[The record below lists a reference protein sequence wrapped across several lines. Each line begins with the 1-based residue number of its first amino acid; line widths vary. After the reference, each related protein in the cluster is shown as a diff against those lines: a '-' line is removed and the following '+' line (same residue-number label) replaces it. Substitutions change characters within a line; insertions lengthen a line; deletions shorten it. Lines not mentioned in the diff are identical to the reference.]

1 MEVTQYQKMMLIFL
15 LLKNNFMKFFKY
27 LALIAFS
34 ISLNSQNVNDDLI
47 FIDKIY
53 DEALSNGNSYEWLDY
68 LSNQIGGRL
77 SGSINYDRSVK
88 WGKEELEMIE
98 IDSVWLQPVMIPKW
112 VRGAPEYAH
121 IESSPGNTISVP
133 IAALG
138 GSISTPSIG
147 ISANVIEV
155 KSFEELKKIGM
166 DSIKGKIVFYNRPM
180 DPTLINTFQA
190 YSGSVNQRTQGAI
203 EAAKL
208 GAIGVIVRSM
218 TTSLDD
224 YPHTGSMYYDGISL
238 NERIPAAAISTNGAE
253 LLSSM
258 LSLNSKIKFFFR
270 QNSKNFPD
278 VISHNVVGQI
288 NGSLKPDEIIVIG
301 GHLDSWDLGDGSHD
315 DGSGIVQSMEVLR
328 ILKSLNYKPKRTIR
342 VVLFANEEN
351 GLRGGNKYA
360 QESKLNKEKHFFALE
375 SDAGG
380 FTPRG
385 FSFDT
390 SNKEFKSIKELESLF
405 TKYGMNNFFMGG
417 SGADIGPLKDGKVIL
432 AGLRPDT
439 QRYFDYHHAASDTF
453 DKINKRELELGAAAM
468 TALVYLLD
476 NYKL

>member
-1 MEVTQYQKMMLIFL
+1 M
-15 LLKNNFMKFFKY
+15 KY
-27 LALIAFS
+27 LSYLLIVAFS
-34 ISLNSQNVNDDLI
+34 VSLHSQNTNENSI

-53 DEALSNGNSYEWLDY
+53 DEALANGNSYEWLDY

-88 WGKEELEMIE
+88 WGMGELEMINL
-98 IDSVWLQPVMIPKW
+98 DSVWLQPVMIPKW

-155 KSFEELKKIGM
+155 KNFKELKMIGK
-166 DSIKGKIVFYNRPM
+166 DSIRGKIIFYNRPM

-190 YSGSVNQRTQGAI
+190 YGGSVNQRTQGAV

-208 GAIGVIVRSM
+208 GAVGVIVRSM

-224 YPHTGSMYYDGISL
+224 YPHTGSMYYDGLSL
-238 NERIPAAAISTNGAE
+238 NQRIPAAAISTNGAE

-258 LSLNSKIKFFFR
+258 LSLNPNIKFFFR

-278 VISHNVVGQI
+278 VLSHNVIAQI
-288 NGSLKPDEIIVIG
+288 NGSEKPDEIILIG

-315 DGSGIVQSMEVLR
+315 DGAGIVQSMEVLR
-328 ILKSLNYKPKRTIR
+328 ILKDLNYLPKRTIR

-351 GLRGGNKYA
+351 GLRGGTKYA
-360 QESKLNKEKHFFALE
+360 EEARLNNEKHFFALE

-390 SNKEFKSIKELESLF
+390 SEKEFKTIKKFENLF
-405 TKYGMNNFFMGG
+405 IKYGMDNFFIGG
-417 SGADIGPLKDGKVIL
+417 SGADIGPLKNGEVIL

>member
-1 MEVTQYQKMMLIFL
+1 M
-15 LLKNNFMKFFKY
+15 KY
-27 LALIAFS
+27 LNYLLIIGFS
-34 ISLNSQNVNDDLI
+34 VSLHSQNLNDDSV

-88 WGKEELEMIE
+88 WGKDELQTIDV
-98 IDSVWLQPVMIPKW
+98 DSVWLQPVMIPKW

-155 KSFEELKKIGM
+155 KNFKELKMIGR
-166 DSIKGKIVFYNRPM
+166 DSIRGKIIFYNRPM
-180 DPTLINTFQA
+180 DPTIINTFQA
-190 YSGSVNQRTQGAI
+190 YGGSVNQRTQGAI

-224 YPHTGSMYYDGISL
+224 YPHTGSMYYDGLSL
-238 NERIPAAAISTNGAE
+238 NQRIPAAAISTNGAE

-258 LSLNSKIKFFFR
+258 LSLNSNIKFFFR

-278 VISHNVVGQI
+278 VLSHNVIAQI
-288 NGSLKPDEIIVIG
+288 NGSEKPDEIIVIG

-315 DGSGIVQSMEVLR
+315 DGAGIVQSMEVLR
-328 ILKSLNYKPKRTIR
+328 ILKNLNYSPKRTIR

-351 GLRGGNKYA
+351 GLKGGTKYA
-360 QESKLNKEKHFFALE
+360 EEAILNNEKHFFALE

-390 SNKEFKSIKELESLF
+390 SDKEFKTIKKFESLF
-405 TKYGMNNFFMGG
+405 VKYGMNNFFIGG
-417 SGADIGPLKDGKVIL
+417 SGADIGPLKNGEVIL

-453 DKINKRELELGAAAM
+453 DKINRRELELGAAAM

>member
-1 MEVTQYQKMMLIFL
+1 M
-15 LLKNNFMKFFKY
+15 KY
-27 LALIAFS
+27 LSYLLIVAFS
-34 ISLNSQNVNDDLI
+34 VSLHSQNTNENSI

-53 DEALSNGNSYEWLDY
+53 DEALANGNSYEWLDY

-88 WGKEELEMIE
+88 WSMGELEMINL
-98 IDSVWLQPVMIPKW
+98 DSVWLQPVMTPKW

-155 KSFEELKKIGM
+155 KNFKELKMIGK
-166 DSIKGKIVFYNRPM
+166 DSIRGKIIFYNRPM

-190 YSGSVNQRTQGAI
+190 YGGSVNQRTQGAV

-208 GAIGVIVRSM
+208 GAVGVIVRSM

-224 YPHTGSMYYDGISL
+224 YPHTGSMYYDGLSL
-238 NERIPAAAISTNGAE
+238 NQRIPAAAISTNGAE

-258 LSLNSKIKFFFR
+258 LSLNPNIKFFFR

-278 VISHNVVGQI
+278 VLSHNVIAQI
-288 NGSLKPDEIIVIG
+288 NGSEKPDEIILIG

-315 DGSGIVQSMEVLR
+315 DGAGIVQSMEVLR
-328 ILKSLNYKPKRTIR
+328 ILKDLNYSPKRTIR

-351 GLRGGNKYA
+351 GLRGGTKYA
-360 QESKLNKEKHFFALE
+360 EEARLNNEKHFFALE

-390 SNKEFKSIKELESLF
+390 SEKEFKTIKKFENLF
-405 TKYGMNNFFMGG
+405 IKYGMDNFFIGG
-417 SGADIGPLKDGKVIL
+417 SGADIGPLKNGEVIL

>member
-1 MEVTQYQKMMLIFL
+1 M
-15 LLKNNFMKFFKY
+15 KY
-27 LALIAFS
+27 LFYFFVVTLSFS
-34 ISLNSQNVNDDLI
+34 LSSQDLNDHKV
-47 FIDKIY
+47 FIDKVY
-53 DEALSNGNSYEWLDY
+53 NEALSNGQSYEWLDY
-68 LSNQIGGRL
+68 LSNEIGGRL

-88 WGKEELEMIE
+88 WGKDELNLIG

-155 KSFEELKKIGM
+155 KSFDELNNIGK
-166 DSIKGKIVFYNRPM
+166 DSISGKIIFFNRKM
-180 DPTLINTFQA
+180 DPTLINTFQS
-190 YSGSVNQRTQGAI
+190 YGGSVNQRTQGAAK
-203 EAAKL
+203 AAKL

-218 TTSLDD
+218 TTTLDD
-224 YPHTGSMYYDGISL
+224 YPHTGSMYYDGLEL

-258 LSLNSKIKFFFR
+258 LSLNPNIKFFFR

-278 VISHNVVGQI
+278 VLSYNVIGQI
-288 NGSLKPDEIIVIG
+288 DGSERSDEIIVVG

-315 DGSGIVQSMEVLR
+315 DGAGIVQSMEVLR

-360 QESKLNKEKHFFALE
+360 ELAKKNNETHFFALE

-390 SNKEFKSIKELESLF
+390 SESEFNSLKEFKHLFKE
-405 TKYGMNNFFMGG
+405 YGADDFIIGG
-417 SGADIGPLKDGKVIL
+417 SGADIGPLKDNKIIL
-432 AGLRPDT
+432 AGLRPDP

>member
-1 MEVTQYQKMMLIFL
+1 MRPFIIL
-15 LLKNNFMKFFKY
+15 LLT
-27 LALIAFS
+27 
-34 ISLNSQNVNDDLI
+34 LNSINSQTTQENSS

-53 DEALSNGNSYEWLDY
+53 DEALSNGKSYQWLDY

-77 SGSINYDRSVK
+77 SGSINYERSVK
-88 WGKEELEMIE
+88 WGKEELDLLE
-98 IDSVWLQPVMIPKW
+98 IDSVWLQPVMVPKW

-121 IESSPGNTISVP
+121 IETRPGNNISVP

-147 ISANVIEV
+147 ISANVVEV
-155 KSFEELKKIGM
+155 KSFKELRNIGK
-166 DSIKGKIVFYNRPM
+166 DSVSGKIVFFNRPM
-180 DPTLINTFQA
+180 DVTLINTFQA
-190 YSGSVNQRTQGAI
+190 YSESVNQRTQGAV

-218 TTSLDD
+218 TTTLDN
-224 YPHTGSMYYDGISL
+224 YPHTGSMYYEGLSL
-238 NERIPAAAISTNGAE
+238 SQRIPAASISTNGAE

-258 LSLNSKIKFFFR
+258 LSLNPKIKFFFR

-278 VISHNVVGQI
+278 VLTHSVIGEI
-288 NGSLKPDEIIVIG
+288 RGSEKPNEIIVVG

-315 DGSGIVQSMEVLR
+315 DGAGIVQSMEVLR
-328 ILKSLNYKPKRTIR
+328 IFKSLNYIPKRTIR

-360 QESKLNKEKHFFALE
+360 EVARLKNEKHFFAIE

-380 FTPRG
+380 FTPRSI
-385 FSFDT
+385 SFDT
-390 SNKEFKSIKELESLF
+390 SDKEFKNLIKFEDYF
-405 TKYGMNNFFMGG
+405 KDYGVSFLLGG
-417 SGADIGPLKDGKVIL
+417 SGADINPLKDGNIIL
-432 AGLRPDT
+432 AGLRPDP

-468 TALVYLLD
+468 ASLIYLMD

>member
-1 MEVTQYQKMMLIFL
+1 M
-15 LLKNNFMKFFKY
+15 KY
-27 LALIAFS
+27 LSYLIIITFS
-34 ISLNSQNVNDDLI
+34 VSLNSQNTNDYSV

-53 DEALSNGNSYEWLDY
+53 DEALSNGYSYEWLDY

-88 WGKEELEMIE
+88 WGMDELKMINL
-98 IDSVWLQPVMIPKW
+98 DTVWLQPVMIPKW

-155 KSFEELKKIGM
+155 KNFNELKLIGK
-166 DSIKGKIVFYNRPM
+166 DSIAGKIIFYNRPM

-190 YSGSVNQRTQGAI
+190 YGGSVNQRTQGAV

-208 GAIGVIVRSM
+208 GAIGVIVRSI

-224 YPHTGSMYYDGISL
+224 YPHTGSMYYEGLSL
-238 NERIPAAAISTNGAE
+238 NQRIPAAAISTNGAE

-258 LSLNSKIKFFFR
+258 LSLNPNIKFFFR

-278 VISHNVVGQI
+278 VLSHNVIAQI
-288 NGSLKPDEIIVIG
+288 NGSEKPDEIIIVG

-315 DGSGIVQSMEVLR
+315 DGAGIVQSMEVLR
-328 ILKSLNYKPKRTIR
+328 ILKDLNYSPKRTIR

-351 GLRGGNKYA
+351 GLRGGTKYA
-360 QESKLNKEKHFFALE
+360 EEAKLNNEKHFFALE

-390 SNKEFKSIKELESLF
+390 SDKEFKTIKKFENLF
-405 TKYGMNNFFMGG
+405 VKYGMNNFFIGG
-417 SGADIGPLKDGKVIL
+417 SGADIGPLKNGEVIL
-432 AGLRPDT
+432 AGLRPDS

>member
-1 MEVTQYQKMMLIFL
+1 M
-15 LLKNNFMKFFKY
+15 KY
-27 LALIAFS
+27 LNYLLIIGFS
-34 ISLNSQNVNDDLI
+34 VSLHSQNLNDDSV

-88 WGKEELEMIE
+88 WGKDELQNIDV
-98 IDSVWLQPVMIPKW
+98 DSVWLQPVMIPKW

-155 KSFEELKKIGM
+155 KNFKELKMIGR
-166 DSIKGKIVFYNRPM
+166 DSIRGKIIFYNRPM

-190 YSGSVNQRTQGAI
+190 YGGSVNQRTQGAI

-224 YPHTGSMYYDGISL
+224 YPHTGSMYYDGLSL
-238 NERIPAAAISTNGAE
+238 NQRIPAAAISTNGAE

-258 LSLNSKIKFFFR
+258 LSLNSNIKFFFR

-278 VISHNVVGQI
+278 VLSHNVIAQI
-288 NGSLKPDEIIVIG
+288 NGSEKPDEIIVIG

-315 DGSGIVQSMEVLR
+315 DGAGIVQSMEVLR
-328 ILKSLNYKPKRTIR
+328 ILKNLKYSPKRTIR

-351 GLRGGNKYA
+351 GLKGGTKYA
-360 QESKLNKEKHFFALE
+360 EEAILNNEKHFFALE

-390 SNKEFKSIKELESLF
+390 SDKEFKTIKKFESLF
-405 TKYGMNNFFMGG
+405 VKYGMNNFFIGG
-417 SGADIGPLKDGKVIL
+417 SGADIGPLKNGEVIL

>member
-1 MEVTQYQKMMLIFL
+1 M
-15 LLKNNFMKFFKY
+15 KY
-27 LALIAFS
+27 LSYLIIITFS
-34 ISLNSQNVNDDLI
+34 VSLNSQNTNDYSV

-53 DEALSNGNSYEWLDY
+53 DEALSNGYSYEWLDY

-88 WGKEELEMIE
+88 WGMDELKMINL
-98 IDSVWLQPVMIPKW
+98 DTVWLQPVMIPKW

-155 KSFEELKKIGM
+155 KNFNELKLIGK
-166 DSIKGKIVFYNRPM
+166 DSIAGKIIFYNRPM

-190 YSGSVNQRTQGAI
+190 YGGSVNQRTQGAV

-218 TTSLDD
+218 TTTLDD
-224 YPHTGSMYYDGISL
+224 YPHTGSMYYEGLSL
-238 NERIPAAAISTNGAE
+238 NQRIPAAAISTNGAE

-258 LSLNSKIKFFFR
+258 LSLNPNIKFFFR

-278 VISHNVVGQI
+278 VLSHNVIAQI
-288 NGSLKPDEIIVIG
+288 NGSEKPDEIIIVG

-315 DGSGIVQSMEVLR
+315 DGAGIVQSMEVLR
-328 ILKSLNYKPKRTIR
+328 ILKDLNYSPKRTIR

-351 GLRGGNKYA
+351 GLRGGTKYA
-360 QESKLNKEKHFFALE
+360 EEAKLNNEKHFFALE

-390 SNKEFKSIKELESLF
+390 SDKEFKTIKKFENLF
-405 TKYGMNNFFMGG
+405 VKYGMNNFFIGG
-417 SGADIGPLKDGKVIL
+417 SGADIGPLKNGEVIL
-432 AGLRPDT
+432 AGLRPDS

>member
-1 MEVTQYQKMMLIFL
+1 M
-15 LLKNNFMKFFKY
+15 KY
-27 LALIAFS
+27 LIYSLIVIFS
-34 ISLNSQNVNDDLI
+34 CSIYSQDLNNHSE
-47 FIDKIY
+47 FIKKIY
-53 DEALSNGNSYEWLDY
+53 NEALSSGESYERLDY

-77 SGSINYDRSVK
+77 SGSINYERSVK
-88 WGKEELEMIE
+88 WGKEELDLIGL
-98 IDSVWLQPVMIPKW
+98 DSVWLQPVMTPKW

-147 ISANVIEV
+147 ISSNVIEV
-155 KSFEELKKIGM
+155 KSFDELNNIGK
-166 DSIKGKIVFYNRPM
+166 DSINGKIIFFNRKM
-180 DPTLINTFQA
+180 DPTLINTFQS
-190 YSGSVNQRTQGAI
+190 YGRSVNQRTQGAAI
-203 EAAKL
+203 AAKL
-208 GAIGVIVRSM
+208 GAVGVIVRSM
-218 TTSLDD
+218 TTTLDD
-224 YPHTGSMYYDGISL
+224 YPHTGSMYYDGLTL

-258 LSLNSKIKFFFR
+258 LSLNPNIKFFFR

-278 VISHNVVGQI
+278 VLSYNVIGQI
-288 NGSLKPDEIIVIG
+288 DGSERSNEIIVVG

-315 DGSGIVQSMEVLR
+315 DGAGIVQSMEVLR
-328 ILKSLNYKPKRTIR
+328 ILKILNYKPKRTIR

-360 QESKLNKEKHFFALE
+360 ELAKKNNESHFFALE

-390 SNKEFKSIKELESLF
+390 SESEFNSLKEFEELF
-405 TKYGMNNFFMGG
+405 NQYGIDNFIIGG

-432 AGLRPDT
+432 AGLRPDP

>member
-1 MEVTQYQKMMLIFL
+1 MLIFL
-15 LLKNNFMKFFKY
+15 PQKHNFMRRLNY
-27 LALIAFS
+27 LFLIAFTFTS
-34 ISLNSQNVNDDLI
+34 YSQNPNSDSV
-47 FIDKIY
+47 FINKIY
-53 DEALSNGNSYEWLDY
+53 NEALSNGESYEWLDY

-77 SGSINYDRSVK
+77 SGSVNYDRSVK
-88 WGKEELEMIE
+88 WGKEQLELID
-98 IDSVWLQPVMIPKW
+98 IDSVWLQPVMVPKW

-121 IESSPGNTISVP
+121 IETRPGNNISVP

-147 ISANVIEV
+147 IFANVIEV
-155 KSFEELKKIGM
+155 KSFNELRELGK
-166 DSIKGKIVFYNRPM
+166 DSVSGRIVFYNRPM
-180 DPTLINTFQA
+180 DETLINTFEA
-190 YSGSVNQRTQGAI
+190 YGGSVDQRTRGTA

-208 GAIGVIVRSM
+208 GAVGVIVRSM
-218 TTSLDD
+218 TTILDD
-224 YPHTGSMYYDGISL
+224 YPHTGSMYYDGLTL
-238 NERIPAAAISTNGAE
+238 NQRIPAAAISTNGAE

-258 LSLNSKIKFFFR
+258 LSLNPKTKLFFR

-278 VISHNVVGQI
+278 VLTHTVIGEI
-288 NGSLKPDEIIVIG
+288 KGSQKPEEIIVVG
-301 GHLDSWDLGDGSHD
+301 GHLDTWDLGDGSHD
-315 DGSGIVQSMEVLR
+315 DGAGIVQSMEVLR
-328 ILKSLNYKPKRTIR
+328 IFKSLNYKPKRTIR

-360 QESKLNKEKHFFALE
+360 RESKLKNEKHFFALE

-390 SNKEFKSIKELESLF
+390 SEKEFKLIKKFEELF
-405 TKYGMNNFFMGG
+405 KDYGMNNFFLGG
-417 SGADIGPLKDGKVIL
+417 SGADIGPLKDGLVIL
-432 AGLRPDT
+432 AGLRPDP
-439 QRYFDYHHAASDTF
+439 QRYFDVHHAASDTF

-468 TALVYLLD
+468 ASLIYLMD

>member
-1 MEVTQYQKMMLIFL
+1 M
-15 LLKNNFMKFFKY
+15 KY
-27 LALIAFS
+27 LFYFFVVTLSFS
-34 ISLNSQNVNDDLI
+34 LSSQELNDHKV
-47 FIDKIY
+47 FIDKVY
-53 DEALSNGNSYEWLDY
+53 NEALSNGQSYEWLDY
-68 LSNQIGGRL
+68 LSNEIGGRL

-88 WGKEELEMIE
+88 WGKDELNLIG

-155 KSFEELKKIGM
+155 KSFDELNNIGK
-166 DSIKGKIVFYNRPM
+166 DSISGKIIFFNRKM
-180 DPTLINTFQA
+180 DPTLINTFQS
-190 YSGSVNQRTQGAI
+190 YGGSVNQRTQGAAK
-203 EAAKL
+203 AAKL
-208 GAIGVIVRSM
+208 GAVGVIVRSM
-218 TTSLDD
+218 TTTLDD
-224 YPHTGSMYYDGISL
+224 YPHTGSMYYDGLEL

-258 LSLNSKIKFFFR
+258 LSLNPNIKFFFR

-278 VISHNVVGQI
+278 VLSYNVIGQI
-288 NGSLKPDEIIVIG
+288 DGSERSDEIIVVG

-315 DGSGIVQSMEVLR
+315 DGAGIVQSMEVLR

-360 QESKLNKEKHFFALE
+360 ELAKKNNETHFFALE

-390 SNKEFKSIKELESLF
+390 SESEFNSLKEFKHLFKE
-405 TKYGMNNFFMGG
+405 YGADDFIIGG
-417 SGADIGPLKDGKVIL
+417 SGADIGPLKDNKIIL
-432 AGLRPDT
+432 AGLRPDP

>member
-1 MEVTQYQKMMLIFL
+1 M
-15 LLKNNFMKFFKY
+15 KY
-27 LALIAFS
+27 LSYLLIVAFS
-34 ISLNSQNVNDDLI
+34 VSLHSQNTNEDSV

-53 DEALSNGNSYEWLDY
+53 DEALANGNSYEWLDY

-88 WGKEELEMIE
+88 WGMDELEMINL
-98 IDSVWLQPVMIPKW
+98 DSVWLQPVMIPKW

-155 KSFEELKKIGM
+155 KNFNELKMIGK
-166 DSIKGKIVFYNRPM
+166 DSIRGKIIFYNRPM

-190 YSGSVNQRTQGAI
+190 YGGSVNQRTQGAV

-224 YPHTGSMYYDGISL
+224 YPHTGSMYYEGLSL
-238 NERIPAAAISTNGAE
+238 NQRIPAAAISTNGAE

-258 LSLNSKIKFFFR
+258 LSLNPNIKFFFR

-278 VISHNVVGQI
+278 VLSHNVIAQI
-288 NGSLKPDEIIVIG
+288 NGSEKPDEIILIG

-315 DGSGIVQSMEVLR
+315 DGAGIVQSMEVLR
-328 ILKSLNYKPKRTIR
+328 ILKDLNYSPKRTIR

-351 GLRGGNKYA
+351 GLRGGTKYA
-360 QESKLNKEKHFFALE
+360 EEARLNNEKHFFALE

-390 SNKEFKSIKELESLF
+390 SEKEFKTIKKFENLF
-405 TKYGMNNFFMGG
+405 IKYGMDNFFIGG
-417 SGADIGPLKDGKVIL
+417 SGADIGPLKNGEVIL

>member
-1 MEVTQYQKMMLIFL
+1 M
-15 LLKNNFMKFFKY
+15 KY
-27 LALIAFS
+27 LSYLLIVAFS
-34 ISLNSQNVNDDLI
+34 VSLHSQNTNENSI

-53 DEALSNGNSYEWLDY
+53 DEALANGNSYEWLDY

-88 WGKEELEMIE
+88 WGMGELEMINL
-98 IDSVWLQPVMIPKW
+98 DSVWLQPVMIPKW

-147 ISANVIEV
+147 ISANVTEV
-155 KSFEELKKIGM
+155 KNFKELKMIGK
-166 DSIKGKIVFYNRPM
+166 DSIRGKIIFYNRPM

-190 YSGSVNQRTQGAI
+190 YGGSVNQRTQGAV

-208 GAIGVIVRSM
+208 GAVGVIVRSM

-224 YPHTGSMYYDGISL
+224 YPHTGSMYYDGLSL
-238 NERIPAAAISTNGAE
+238 NQRIPAAAISTNGAE

-258 LSLNSKIKFFFR
+258 LSLNPNIKFFFR

-278 VISHNVVGQI
+278 VLSHNVIAQI
-288 NGSLKPDEIIVIG
+288 NGSEKPDEIILIG

-315 DGSGIVQSMEVLR
+315 DGAGIVQSMEVLR
-328 ILKSLNYKPKRTIR
+328 ILKDLNYSPKRTIR

-351 GLRGGNKYA
+351 GLRGGTKYA
-360 QESKLNKEKHFFALE
+360 EEARLNNEKHFFALE

-390 SNKEFKSIKELESLF
+390 SEKEFKTIKKFENLF
-405 TKYGMNNFFMGG
+405 IKYGMDNFFIGG
-417 SGADIGPLKDGKVIL
+417 SGADIGPLKNGEVIL

>member
-1 MEVTQYQKMMLIFL
+1 M
-15 LLKNNFMKFFKY
+15 KY
-27 LALIAFS
+27 LFYFLVVTLSFTLS
-34 ISLNSQNVNDDLI
+34 SQELNDHKV
-47 FIDKIY
+47 FIDKVY
-53 DEALSNGNSYEWLDY
+53 NEALSNGQTYEWLDY
-68 LSNQIGGRL
+68 LSNEIGGRL

-88 WGKEELEMIE
+88 WGKDELNLIG

-112 VRGAPEYAH
+112 VRGTPEYAH

-155 KSFEELKKIGM
+155 KSFDELNNIGK
-166 DSIKGKIVFYNRPM
+166 DSISGKIIFFNRKM
-180 DPTLINTFQA
+180 DPTLINTFQS
-190 YSGSVNQRTQGAI
+190 YGGSVNQRTQGAAK
-203 EAAKL
+203 AARL

-224 YPHTGSMYYDGISL
+224 YPHTGSMYYDGLKL

-258 LSLNSKIKFFFR
+258 LSLNPNIKFFFR

-278 VISHNVVGQI
+278 VLSYNVIGQI
-288 NGSLKPDEIIVIG
+288 DGSERSDEIIVVG

-315 DGSGIVQSMEVLR
+315 DGAGIVQSMEVLR

-360 QESKLNKEKHFFALE
+360 ELAKKNNETHFFALE

-390 SNKEFKSIKELESLF
+390 SESEFNSLKEFKHLFKE
-405 TKYGMNNFFMGG
+405 YGADDFIIGG
-417 SGADIGPLKDGKVIL
+417 SGADIGPLKDNKIIL
-432 AGLRPDT
+432 AGLRPDP

>member
-1 MEVTQYQKMMLIFL
+1 M
-15 LLKNNFMKFFKY
+15 KY
-27 LALIAFS
+27 LIYSLIVIFS
-34 ISLNSQNVNDDLI
+34 CSIYSQDLNNHSQ
-47 FIDKIY
+47 FIKKIY
-53 DEALSNGNSYEWLDY
+53 NEALSSGESYERLDY

-77 SGSINYDRSVK
+77 SGSINYERSVK
-88 WGKEELEMIE
+88 WGKEELDLIGL
-98 IDSVWLQPVMIPKW
+98 DSVWLQPVMTPKW

-147 ISANVIEV
+147 ISSNVIEV
-155 KSFEELKKIGM
+155 KSFDELNNIGK
-166 DSIKGKIVFYNRPM
+166 DSINGKIIFFNRKM
-180 DPTLINTFQA
+180 DPTLINTFQS
-190 YSGSVNQRTQGAI
+190 YSGSVNQRTQGAAI
-203 EAAKL
+203 AAKL

-218 TTSLDD
+218 TTTLDD
-224 YPHTGSMYYDGISL
+224 YPHTGSMYYDGLTL

-258 LSLNSKIKFFFR
+258 LSLNPNIKFFFR

-278 VISHNVVGQI
+278 VLSYNVIGQI
-288 NGSLKPDEIIVIG
+288 DGSERSNEIIVVG

-315 DGSGIVQSMEVLR
+315 DGAGIVQSMEVLR
-328 ILKSLNYKPKRTIR
+328 ILKILNYKPKRTIR

-360 QESKLNKEKHFFALE
+360 ELAKKNNESHFFALE

-390 SNKEFKSIKELESLF
+390 SESEFNSLKEFEELF
-405 TKYGMNNFFMGG
+405 NQYGIDNFIIGG

-432 AGLRPDT
+432 AGLRPDP

>member
-1 MEVTQYQKMMLIFL
+1 M
-15 LLKNNFMKFFKY
+15 KY
-27 LALIAFS
+27 LNYLLIIGFS
-34 ISLNSQNVNDDLI
+34 VSLYSQNLNDDSV

-88 WGKEELEMIE
+88 WGKDELQTIDV
-98 IDSVWLQPVMIPKW
+98 DSVWLQPVMIPKW

-155 KSFEELKKIGM
+155 KNFKELKMIGR
-166 DSIKGKIVFYNRPM
+166 DSIRGKIIFYNRPM

-190 YSGSVNQRTQGAI
+190 YGGSVNQRTQGAI

-224 YPHTGSMYYDGISL
+224 YPHTGSMYYDGLSL
-238 NERIPAAAISTNGAE
+238 NQRIPAAAISTNGAE

-258 LSLNSKIKFFFR
+258 LSLNSNIKFFFR

-278 VISHNVVGQI
+278 VLSHNVIAQI
-288 NGSLKPDEIIVIG
+288 NGSEKPDEIIVIG

-315 DGSGIVQSMEVLR
+315 DGAGIVQSMEVLR
-328 ILKSLNYKPKRTIR
+328 ILKKLNYSPKRTIR

-351 GLRGGNKYA
+351 GLKGGTKYA
-360 QESKLNKEKHFFALE
+360 EEAILNNEKHFFALE

-390 SNKEFKSIKELESLF
+390 SDKEFKTIKKFESLF
-405 TKYGMNNFFMGG
+405 VKYGMNNFFIGG
-417 SGADIGPLKDGKVIL
+417 SGADIGPLKNGEVIL

>member
-1 MEVTQYQKMMLIFL
+1 M
-15 LLKNNFMKFFKY
+15 KY
-27 LALIAFS
+27 LSYLLIVAFS
-34 ISLNSQNVNDDLI
+34 VSLHSQNTNENSI

-53 DEALSNGNSYEWLDY
+53 DEALANGNSYEWLDY

-88 WGKEELEMIE
+88 WGMGELEMINL
-98 IDSVWLQPVMIPKW
+98 DSVWLQPVMIPKW

-155 KSFEELKKIGM
+155 KNFNELKLIGK
-166 DSIKGKIVFYNRPM
+166 DSITGKIIFYNRPM

-190 YSGSVNQRTQGAI
+190 YGGSVNQRTQGAV

-208 GAIGVIVRSM
+208 GAVGVIVRSM

-224 YPHTGSMYYDGISL
+224 YPHTGSMYYDGLSL
-238 NERIPAAAISTNGAE
+238 NQRIPAAAISTNGAE

-258 LSLNSKIKFFFR
+258 LSLNPNIKFFFR

-278 VISHNVVGQI
+278 VLSHNVIAQI
-288 NGSLKPDEIIVIG
+288 NGSEKPDEIILIG

-315 DGSGIVQSMEVLR
+315 DGAGIVQSMEVLR
-328 ILKSLNYKPKRTIR
+328 ILKDLNYSPKRTIR

-351 GLRGGNKYA
+351 GLRGGTKYA
-360 QESKLNKEKHFFALE
+360 EEARLNNEKHFFALE

-390 SNKEFKSIKELESLF
+390 SEKEFKTIKKFENLF
-405 TKYGMNNFFMGG
+405 IKYGMDNFFIGG
-417 SGADIGPLKDGKVIL
+417 SGADIGPLKNGEVIL

>member
-1 MEVTQYQKMMLIFL
+1 MLIFL
-15 LLKNNFMKFFKY
+15 PQKNNFMRRLNY
-27 LALIAFS
+27 LFLIAFTFTS
-34 ISLNSQNVNDDLI
+34 YSQNPNSDSV
-47 FIDKIY
+47 FINKIY
-53 DEALSNGNSYEWLDY
+53 NEALSNGESYEWLDY

-77 SGSINYDRSVK
+77 SGSVNYDRSVK
-88 WGKEELEMIE
+88 WGKEQLELID
-98 IDSVWLQPVMIPKW
+98 IDSVWLQPVMVPKW

-121 IESSPGNTISVP
+121 IETRPGNNISVP

-147 ISANVIEV
+147 ILANVIEV
-155 KSFEELKKIGM
+155 KSFNELRELGK
-166 DSIKGKIVFYNRPM
+166 DSVSGRIVFYNRPM
-180 DPTLINTFQA
+180 DETLINTFEA
-190 YSGSVNQRTQGAI
+190 YGGSVDQRTRGTA

-208 GAIGVIVRSM
+208 GAVGVIVRSM
-218 TTSLDD
+218 TTILDD
-224 YPHTGSMYYDGISL
+224 YPHTGSMYYDGLTL
-238 NERIPAAAISTNGAE
+238 NQRIPAAAISTNGAE

-258 LSLNSKIKFFFR
+258 LSLNPKTKLFFR

-278 VISHNVVGQI
+278 VLTHTVIGEI
-288 NGSLKPDEIIVIG
+288 KGSQKPEEIIVVG
-301 GHLDSWDLGDGSHD
+301 GHLDTWDLGDGSHD
-315 DGSGIVQSMEVLR
+315 DGAGIVQSMEVLR
-328 ILKSLNYKPKRTIR
+328 IFKSLNYKPKRTIR

-360 QESKLNKEKHFFALE
+360 RESKLKNEKHFFALE

-390 SNKEFKSIKELESLF
+390 SEKEFKLIKKFEKLF
-405 TKYGMNNFFMGG
+405 EDYGMNNFFLGW
-417 SGADIGPLKDGKVIL
+417 SGADIGPLKDGLVIL
-432 AGLRPDT
+432 AGLRPDP
-439 QRYFDYHHAASDTF
+439 QRYFDVHHAASDTF

-468 TALVYLLD
+468 ASLIYLMD